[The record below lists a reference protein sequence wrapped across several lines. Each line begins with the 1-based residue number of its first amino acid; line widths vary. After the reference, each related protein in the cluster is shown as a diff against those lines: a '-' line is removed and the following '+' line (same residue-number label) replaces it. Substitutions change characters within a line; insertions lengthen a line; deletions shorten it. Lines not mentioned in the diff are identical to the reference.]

1 MLLQTPV
8 MMFNLILTS
17 QFCLTSLF
25 LRNTQY
31 HSVLSVVEFFC
42 SYTVPSVYQLGR
54 DWLQLTG
61 IQNIVWFG
69 PAQCSPTTLSLSLYY
84 TDYDYWDNQKLSD
97 QIKDDET
104 NVQCFMFSKYSKS
117 NTYNICL
124 LLVVNHHQC
133 TALLSNIDVMTYCVL
148 IKLIFPYWINY

>member
-42 SYTVPSVYQLGR
+42 SYTVPSVLYQLGR

-69 PAQCSPTTLSLSLYY
+69 AAQCSPPTLSLSLYY

-104 NVQCFMFSKYSKS
+104 NVQCFMFS
-117 NTYNICL
+117 NPNPTLIICICL

-133 TALLSNIDVMTYCVL
+133 TALLSNIDVMT
-148 IKLIFPYWINY
+148 